1 MRSMCEVNEKELNQ
15 EVELD
20 EDIALEDIEEGY
32 IDSEEQMG
40 LIAVQEELK
49 RIDIQENPKSKT
61 SKETK
66 SSSFYKDSMITIE
79 TIGEAFQ
86 KLLGYGVDYNNALA
100 LANNLATNDANLKIS
115 RIQQANQEQNQI

>member
-1 MRSMCEVNEKELNQ
+1 MCEVNEKELNQ